1 MSFNFTAT
9 TARADVEVEVGLAVG
24 RYQPGDYATDEVH
37 EILGK
42 VPAVAQA
49 AADAIGQPSDVVLVS
64 VSGHANPDHGKA
76 DGYSN
81 EHLTVSVSVVNQ

>member
-9 TARADVEVEVGLAVG
+9 TARADVEVEVGAAAE
-24 RYQPGDYATDEVH
+24 RYEPGEYAPEEVH
-37 EILGK
+37 EILVN
-42 VPAVAQA
+42 VPAIAQA
-49 AADAIGQPSDVVLVS
+49 AADAIGQPGDRVLVS

-81 EHLTVSVSVVNQ
+81 EHLTVSVSVVN